1 MPFGLSA
8 GSTRSEDGS
17 EAFLEGMVDW
27 ELSRLQRQCKVMED
41 ERRAYSKEV
50 HQRINKQLEEI
61 QRLEGV
67 RHKLRVQISIAQSQV
82 RRLRDSERLESMG
95 HLLKCQV
102 RVQAEV
108 KELQA
113 QNQALD
119 REIQEWES
127 RNSAHSKNARS
138 PGCVQHD
145 KVKSQRRIKSLENQL
160 DKVICR
166 FDIQLAQNA
175 TLREE
180 LDLLR
185 IERNRYLNV
194 DRKLQKEIQLL
205 KDSVRNLMVS
215 STSAYTVREEAKAKL
230 GMLRERAEK
239 EVAQNET
246 EVQILQRQI
255 AHLEQLHHF
264 LKLKN
269 GDRQPD
275 SAIVEKREQRA
286 REVAEGLRK
295 TSQEKLVLRYEDAL
309 NKLSQMTGESDPDL
323 LVEKY
328 LELEERNFAEFNF
341 INEQNSEL
349 EHLQE
354 EIKEM
359 QEALVSG
366 RRSEEDR
373 RAQQEQQRAEL
384 QQRVDDVHSE
394 ADDLEARYHNFREQL
409 EKLKTNIQH
418 LFTRAQCDS
427 TLINDL
433 LGIKTHMRDRDIS
446 LFLSLIE
453 KRLVQLLTVQAFLET
468 QNYTSTSMFNAALM
482 VLGQSSEDFPK
493 KVAPPQPPDNL
504 EDPPG
509 FEAKDDYPLS
519 KEELLSSVMKALE
532 AREQPKEQHLKELV
546 ESIKVESTPSM
557 TSSTQ
562 KVSSSSRLVTQRP
575 SQVPGSIMSHRTS
588 GILVS
593 SGGRATSS
601 NVGHVTFGDS
611 SATTGGLMSSRGSI
625 PGRVTFRSPNSSS
638 YLGST
643 GYVGSSRDHDS
654 FEVSKERAESSMSTL
669 LPQNCTRKKKIQIA
683 SQVFN

>member
-1 MPFGLSA
+1 MRRRELALLGHWVHDHLSPL
-8 GSTRSEDGS
+8 T
-17 EAFLEGMVDW
+17 
-27 ELSRLQRQCKVMED
+27 
-41 ERRAYSKEV
+41 
-50 HQRINKQLEEI
+50 
-61 QRLEGV
+61 
-67 RHKLRVQISIAQSQV
+67 
-82 RRLRDSERLESMG
+82 
-95 HLLKCQV
+95 
-102 RVQAEV
+102 
-108 KELQA
+108 
-113 QNQALD
+113 
-119 REIQEWES
+119 
-127 RNSAHSKNARS
+127 
-138 PGCVQHD
+138 
-145 KVKSQRRIKSLENQL
+145 
-160 DKVICR
+160 
-166 FDIQLAQNA
+166 
-175 TLREE
+175 
-180 LDLLR
+180 
-185 IERNRYLNV
+185 
-194 DRKLQKEIQLL
+194 
-205 KDSVRNLMVS
+205 
-215 STSAYTVREEAKAKL
+215 
-230 GMLRERAEK
+230 
-239 EVAQNET
+239 
-246 EVQILQRQI
+246 
-255 AHLEQLHHF
+255 
-264 LKLKN
+264 
-269 GDRQPD
+269 PD
-275 SAIVEKREQRA
+275 
-286 REVAEGLRK
+286 
-295 TSQEKLVLRYEDAL
+295 
-309 NKLSQMTGESDPDL
+309 
-323 LVEKY
+323 
-328 LELEERNFAEFNF
+328 
-341 INEQNSEL
+341 
-349 EHLQE
+349 
-354 EIKEM
+354 
-359 QEALVSG
+359 
-366 RRSEEDR
+366 
-373 RAQQEQQRAEL
+373 
-384 QQRVDDVHSE
+384 
-394 ADDLEARYHNFREQL
+394 
-409 EKLKTNIQH
+409 IQH
-418 LFTRAQCDS
+418 LFTRAQCDT

-654 FEVSKERAESSMSTL
+654 FEASKGPGSESSGGLGSSPGPASSTG
-669 LPQNCTRKKKIQIA
+669 QA
-683 SQVFN
+683 STTSKDSQSNY